1 MTDQASSAG
10 TTLTAGPARQRRLL
24 LASTA
29 LSAAL
34 IVGNQARANPP
45 ALPANTTPQG
55 GQVVG
60 GQASIAQAPGAVTI
74 TQSSARTAI
83 NWQSFNVGSAA
94 TVMFKQP
101 NAQAIALNRVISNNP
116 SIIAGRIDANGQIVL
131 MNQSGVVFTPG
142 SQVNAESLVV
152 STAGISAKNFMA
164 GHMVFDAPPK
174 PGARIVND
182 GTITMKQAGL
192 AAFVAPQVIN
202 RGTITATLG
211 HIILAGAST
220 FTLDIAGDGLVSI
233 DVTQAVRK
241 IDLGGRVVDALVTN
255 QGLIVA
261 NGGTVTLTA
270 QAIDGVIQH
279 LLDVRGTV
287 QADSVG
293 QSKGAITIAGIGG
306 DLQVAGSLLARGTQ
320 PGSGGGTIAVDATGT
335 VKLASTAMI
344 DASGQSGGGVV
355 AIGTDAA
362 RAMAGTDAA
371 SAVPGTADTTAPKA
385 QRVTIAPG
393 AVVRADAT
401 QAGTGGTITVLSAQR
416 SDQNGALSAQGVDAG
431 GRIETSSDGVISLSG
446 TETVFSAHGHDGTI
460 LLDPATLVIGTGP
473 TTAGTTVLGGVTT
486 IGTDSNTISY
496 VDPASLAALTGTVIL
511 TATSA
516 LSVQSAIAMADTSP
530 VTLASGG
537 SLVISSPVQVGGS
550 LEIDAAGTLSIG
562 AAVSATN
569 ITMLDPGSHGA
580 IEIGNIV
587 TAGTLLAMLSGGGIT
602 EASGGYV
609 VAPTLTSAGGT
620 VGGDVLLNDAPALL
634 AKNAIGT
641 LGAFAATGT
650 ISVDDRALLDILDTP
665 LTIAGPVNARDA
677 SFAAGGITIDGA
689 VSTTGTLALDSYG
702 ALGTTG
708 PITQSALGVITA
720 GTLSGAAGDVALNDA
735 ANSITVLENFTAG
748 GGLALDDSA
757 SALLIGAGVGAASAT
772 INAAGITIDA
782 PLTISPGLGFGA
794 LTLGSTGGIS
804 ETGNGG
810 ITAGVLSSAGTITGG
825 AVNLGGVNNIGDL
838 GGFTAASAFTLAD
851 TAPLTIAGALQAT
864 AATLVSSRIFIDQP
878 ISVSGVLALA
888 GSAGVDQTSNGT
900 ITAGTLTSG
909 GITIGGID
917 LLLGGTANTI
927 ATLGAFATTD
937 DVSLNDNGSPL
948 SIAGSFIAPNASITA
963 QAMLFTGAATIA
975 GQLVVAST
983 GTVGET
989 NAATLTAGTLTS
1001 LDNTIG
1007 GDVVLGGSFNQI
1019 GTIAALGVGGSL
1031 VANDA
1036 APLTITGPVRAGG
1049 ITLIDAGG
1057 LTLAGSLTVGTG
1069 QAINLVA
1076 GTLTD
1081 TNATLIAP
1089 GGTIA
1094 LAPFSPNTPL
1104 DFGGTTDGGLAI
1116 APSFAAVLAGSGAQ
1130 DLVLGQVIGQGATYV
1145 ANTVLTE
1152 GALPGFALSLAIDG
1166 RSTITNTAD
1175 LQAQAL
1181 NLVGGSIINDGTLD
1195 AAALALSGTNYNGND
1210 VNGTGMVIA
1219 PTLAGSF
1226 SEAAVFD
1233 NAGNA
1238 IGLITGLTAGA
1249 GGLLLLDNA
1258 TPTIGGTIAVAS
1270 GAALTIA
1277 ANQIALGGGGAFS
1290 APSGTI
1296 SFDPLVAGTPIALGG
1311 NAAGTL
1317 DIGTALLA
1325 AIAPGAATLAIGN
1338 TLSGPLDVAASLN
1351 LTIPTIVLHGNGI
1364 AVNASLAVA
1373 NTLDLES
1380 TGTISQAA
1388 PITATT
1394 LIGAADGTVLLQ
1406 SANSIGTLGSFTDS
1420 AGAFDL
1426 TDSGALVIA
1435 GPLNA
1440 ATSALTAADLA
1451 IPGAITTGSLALGAS
1466 GTITG
1471 TGVVTATTIT
1481 GSAASLS
1488 LTGANQIGTLGAFAI
1503 TGAAVFNDAA
1513 PLAITGPVR
1522 AGALALG
1529 DTGAITETGSIST
1542 ATLTSTNTIG
1552 GAVAL
1557 TGTNTIATIGSFAGA
1572 AAVSLADTTPLTIAG
1587 LFSAASAT
1595 FATGAISET
1604 GSITTGAFAANVTGS
1619 LALTGTNTIASLGA
1633 VTATGDATLVD
1644 GVSVALNGAFSA
1656 PAATIEAP
1664 GIGINGPVD
1673 TGILSLA
1680 STGNIIGSGAIT
1692 AATLTG
1698 SAGPVVSL
1706 TGSNAIA
1713 TLGSFTGTGN
1723 IAFNDTIDLLIAS
1736 SLSAPGMLALG
1747 DTGSI
1752 TATGG
1757 ISAGTLAS
1765 LGTIGGAARFTGTN
1779 TIATLGDVA
1788 ATGLLSLADQTD
1800 LAITGAV
1807 AAADTTLT
1815 SPGNITETGGLS
1827 TGRLAGHA
1835 AGMALT
1841 GTNTIATLGSLSI
1854 ANALLLDDIAPLTIA
1869 GTLFAGALALG
1880 DAGSITETGSIA
1892 AATLTSLGTIG
1903 GAVGLTGTNTIA
1915 TLGSFAGSQGVTLDD
1930 TAPLTVTGPL
1940 TAAAATLATGALTV
1954 PGSIT
1959 AGTLALLSTGAITAT
1974 GPIDA
1979 ATLLGQAGGTLA
1991 LTGANQIATI
2001 ASLGAA
2007 GAATINDDSSLA
2019 ITGPFTAPTATINA
2033 AGIAVSGSIATPGT
2047 LALGSAGS
2055 LVETG
2060 TITAA
2065 TLTSEGTI
2073 GGSVALTGTNTIVAL
2088 GDFAARH
2095 DVTLTD
2101 AAPLTIAGTLSAA
2114 DATISA
2120 AGLAIPGDITV
2131 PGTLSLASTG
2141 SITETGTIDP
2151 ALLTGRSIGPTG
2163 LTGTNV
2169 IATLGAFTVTDG
2181 NFTLIDTTPLTVTG
2195 PLTAADISL
2204 TTPNLSLPGRITTP
2218 GTLTLAGGGVGET
2231 GAIAAHLIQT
2241 DGALTNNADLIGTNQ
2256 IGTLGSFN
2264 DTGHYLTLNDAAAL
2278 TLTGPVTARAVTI
2291 AASGQLVLDGTATG
2305 GLFIQGENLP
2315 TPIAPAV
2322 QPRPGI
2328 DSVLSV
2334 VNGGAQQVL
2343 QTGIFNIDTGPI
2355 AQAEGLANQP
2365 NSLFMLLP
2373 STGSATFADLAA
2385 PNTTLVINLGGG
2397 AASGQMALHFLVV
2410 AGSTAGQ
2417 TNFDGSLG
2425 NITGQAAAH
2434 NGVVVPVPGSNYR
2447 FNACI
2452 IGSVNC
2458 TVLPV
2463 LVLPEASPLQD
2474 FDLTTTRRR
2483 HLDRD
2488 VRLPGIA
2495 AKDY

>member
-1 MTDQASSAG
+1 MIDHTGDLHSA
-10 TTLTAGPARQRRLL
+10 RRRRLL

-34 IVGNQARANPP
+34 VASGPVRANPP

-60 GQASIAQAPGAVTI
+60 GQASIAQAPGSVTI

-94 TVMFKQP
+94 KVTFKQP

-211 HIILAGAST
+211 HVILAGAST
-220 FTLDIAGDGLVSI
+220 FTLDISGDGLVSI

-241 IDLGGRVVDALVTN
+241 VDLGGRVVDALVTN

-270 QAIDGVIQH
+270 QAVDGVIQQ
-279 LLDVRGTV
+279 LLDVRGVV

-306 DLQVAGSLLARGTQ
+306 DLQVAGSLLARGAQ

-362 RAMAGTDAA
+362 RAMAGTNDR
-371 SAVPGTADTTAPKA
+371 TAPKA
-385 QRVTIAPG
+385 QRVSIAPG

-401 QAGTGGTITVLSAQR
+401 QTGTGGTITVLSAQR

-473 TTAGTTVLGGVTT
+473 TAAGTTVLGGVTT
-486 IGTDSNTISY
+486 IGTDANTVSY
-496 VDPASLAALTGTVIL
+496 VDPGSLAALTGTVIL

-562 AAVSATN
+562 AAVNAAN
-569 ITMLDPGSHGA
+569 ITMLDPGSHGT

-650 ISVDDRALLDILDTP
+650 ISISDRAALDILDTP

-689 VSTTGTLALDSYG
+689 LSTTGTLALDSYG
-702 ALGTTG
+702 VLGTNG
-708 PITQSALGVITA
+708 SITQSALGVITA
-720 GTLSGAAGDVALNDA
+720 GTLSGAAGDVTLNNA
-735 ANSITVLENFTAG
+735 ANSITVLENFAAG

-757 SALLIGAGVGAASAT
+757 SALLIGAGVGAGSAT
-772 INAAGITIDA
+772 INAAGITIGA
-782 PLTISPGLGFGA
+782 PLTISPGLGFGP

-825 AVNLGGVNNIGDL
+825 AVNLGGGNNIGEL

-851 TAPLTIAGALQAT
+851 TAPITIAGALQAT
-864 AATLVSSRIFIDQP
+864 AATLVSDRIFIDQP

-917 LLLGGTANTI
+917 MLLGGTANTI

-937 DVSLNDNGSPL
+937 DVILNDNGSTL
-948 SIAGSFIAPNASITA
+948 TIAGSFTAPNASITA

-975 GQLVVAST
+975 GQLVVASSGSIGEA
-983 GTVGET
+983 GT
-989 NAATLTAGTLTS
+989 ATLAAGTLTS

-1007 GDVVLGGSFNQI
+1007 GDVVLGSSFNQI

-1031 VANDA
+1031 AVNDA
-1036 APLTITGPVRAGG
+1036 APLSITGPVRAGG

-1057 LTLAGSLTVGTG
+1057 LTLAGALTVGTG

-1089 GGTIA
+1089 SGTIA
-1094 LAPFSPNTPL
+1094 LAPFSPNTKL

-1116 APSFAAVLAGSGAQ
+1116 APSFATAVAGSGAQ
-1130 DLVLGQVIGQGATYV
+1130 DIVLGRVLLPGVTYGADTI
-1145 ANTVLTE
+1145 LTE
-1152 GALPGFALSLAIDG
+1152 GALPSFAATITIDAG
-1166 RSTITNTAD
+1166 NTITNTAD
-1175 LQAQAL
+1175 LRAQAMTL
-1181 NLVGGSIINDGTLD
+1181 AGGSIVNDGTLD
-1195 AAALALSGTNYNGND
+1195 ATALALSGTGF
-1210 VNGTGMVIA
+1210 NGTGVVIA

-1226 SEAAVFD
+1226 SQAAVFD
-1233 NAGNA
+1233 NASNA
-1238 IGLITGLTAGA
+1238 IGLITGLTAGS
-1249 GGLLLLDNA
+1249 GSLLLLDGA

-1270 GAALTIA
+1270 DADLTIA
-1277 ANQIALGGGGAFS
+1277 ANQIALGSGGAFS
-1290 APSGTI
+1290 VPQGTI
-1296 SFDPLVAGTPIALGG
+1296 TFEPLVAGTPIALGG
-1311 NAAGTL
+1311 TGAGTL
-1317 DIGTALLA
+1317 DIGGSLLA
-1325 AIAPGAATLAIGN
+1325 AITPGAAVLEIGN
-1338 TLSGPLDVAASLN
+1338 SLSGPLDGAAALS
-1351 LTIPTIVLHGNGI
+1351 LTIPDIVLHGNGI
-1364 AVNASLAVA
+1364 AVNASLAA
-1373 NTLDLES
+1373 ADTLDLES
-1380 TGTISQAA
+1380 TGSISQAA
-1388 PITATT
+1388 PISATQ
-1394 LIGAADGTVLLQ
+1394 LIGAADGTVLLTA
-1406 SANSIGTLGSFTDS
+1406 SNSIGTLGGFTDPN
-1420 AGAFDL
+1420 GNFDL
-1426 TDSGALVIA
+1426 TDSGTLVVA
-1435 GPLNA
+1435 GPLSAANA
-1440 ATSALTAADLA
+1440 ALIAGDLA
-1451 IPGAITTGSLALGAS
+1451 IPGAITTGSLALTATN
-1466 GTITG
+1466 TIAGTG
-1471 TGVVTATTIT
+1471 TLTAQTLT
-1481 GSAASLS
+1481 GTAPDLS
-1488 LTGANQIGTLGAFAI
+1488 LTGPNQIGTLGA
-1503 TGAAVFNDAA
+1503 
-1513 PLAITGPVR
+1513 LAITGDALFNDATALTIAGPVS
-1522 AGALALG
+1522 ATMLALG
-1529 DTGAITETGSIST
+1529 DSGAITETGSIT
-1542 ATLTSTNTIG
+1542 AKTLASYNTIG
-1552 GAVAL
+1552 GNAAL
-1557 TGTNTIATIGSFAGA
+1557 TGTNSIATLGSFADA
-1572 AAVSLADTTPLTIAG
+1572 AAITLDDNGPLSIAG
-1587 LFSAASAT
+1587 PLSAVSAT
-1595 FATGAISET
+1595 LNTGALTEP
-1604 GSITTGAFAANVTGS
+1604 GSITAGSLSADISGS
-1619 LALTGTNTIASLGA
+1619 LALTGINSI
-1633 VTATGDATLVD
+1633 ATL
-1644 GVSVALNGAFSA
+1644 GSIIAAGN
-1656 PAATIEAP
+1656 ATITDNSAVMLDGTFTAPNATITAP
-1664 GIGINGPVD
+1664 GIGINGGIQ
-1673 TGILSLA
+1673 TGLLSLA
-1680 STGNIIGSGAIT
+1680 STGSITGAGPIS

-1706 TGSNAIA
+1706 TGANAIA
-1713 TLGSFTGTGN
+1713 NLGPFTGTGSM
-1723 IAFNDTIDLLIAS
+1723 AFNDTVALLIAG
-1736 SLSAPGMLALG
+1736 SLTAPAGLALG
-1747 DTGSI
+1747 DAASI

-1757 ISAGTLAS
+1757 ITTGTLTSIGTIGGAARLAGLNTIATLGDFAAAGTLSLADQTNLIIAGAVAAANATLTTPGSITETGSLATGSLTGSAGALELTGTNTIATLGALSIANALLLQDATPLTIAGPVAAGTLALGDTGAITEPGSINAATLAS
-1765 LGTIGGAARFTGTN
+1765 LGTIGGP
-1779 TIATLGDVA
+1779 V
-1788 ATGLLSLADQTD
+1788 
-1800 LAITGAV
+1800 
-1807 AAADTTLT
+1807 
-1815 SPGNITETGGLS
+1815 
-1827 TGRLAGHA
+1827 
-1835 AGMALT
+1835 ALT
-1841 GTNTIATLGSLSI
+1841 GTNTIATLGSFS
-1854 ANALLLDDIAPLTIA
+1854 A
-1869 GTLFAGALALG
+1869 G
-1880 DAGSITETGSIA
+1880 
-1892 AATLTSLGTIG
+1892 
-1903 GAVGLTGTNTIA
+1903 NTVA
-1915 TLGSFAGSQGVTLDD
+1915 LDD
-1930 TAPLTVTGPL
+1930 TAPLTIAGPF
-1940 TAAAATLATGALTV
+1940 TAPDATIAAAGLTV
-1954 PGSIT
+1954 PGTIT
-1959 AGTLALLSTGAITAT
+1959 TDTLALLSAGAITAT
-1974 GPIDA
+1974 GPIDT
-1979 ATLLGQAGGTLA
+1979 ATLRGRAGGILA
-1991 LTGANQIATI
+1991 LTGANQIGTI
-2001 ASLGAA
+2001 ASFTATGD
-2007 GAATINDDSSLA
+2007 ATINDGAPLTLA
-2019 ITGPFTAPTATINA
+2019 GSFTAPNATITA
-2033 AGIAVSGSIATPGT
+2033 AAIAIQGSIALQNT
-2047 LALGSAGS
+2047 LALGSPGS
-2055 LVETG
+2055 VTETG
-2060 TITAA
+2060 AITAQ
-2065 TLTSEGTI
+2065 TLTSEGII

-2088 GDFAARH
+2088 GDFAARN
-2095 DVTLTD
+2095 DIILLDT
-2101 AAPLTIAGTLSAA
+2101 APLTIAGTLSAA
-2114 DATISA
+2114 SATLGS
-2120 AGLAIPGDITV
+2120 AGLSIPGDIAV
-2131 PGTLSLASTG
+2131 PGTVSLASTG
-2141 SITETGTIDP
+2141 GITETGTIDP
-2151 ALLTGRSIGPTG
+2151 ALLTGSTAGPAS

-2169 IATLGAFTVTDG
+2169 IATLGAFTVADG
-2181 NFTLIDTTPLTVTG
+2181 AFMLNDTTPLIVTG
-2195 PLTAADISL
+2195 PLTAADIAL
-2204 TTPNLSLPGRITTP
+2204 TTPGLAVPGSITTP
-2218 GTLTLAGGGVGET
+2218 GTITIAGGGVSET
-2231 GAIAAHLIQT
+2231 GAIAANLIQT
-2241 DGALTNNADLIGTNQ
+2241 TGSLTGDASLIGTNQ

-2264 DTGHYLTLNDAAAL
+2264 DTGHYLSLNDARAL
-2278 TLTGPVTARAVTI
+2278 TLIGPVTARAVTI
-2291 AASGQLVLDGTATG
+2291 AAAGQLVLDGTAGG
-2305 GLFIQGENLP
+2305 GLFIQGQGLAM
-2315 TPIAPAV
+2315 PIAPDV
-2322 QPRPGI
+2322 QPRAGI

-2334 VNGGAQQVL
+2334 TNGGAQQLL
-2343 QTGIFNIDTGPI
+2343 QTGAFTIDTGPV
-2355 AQAEGLANQP
+2355 AQAAGLANQP
-2365 NSLFMLLP
+2365 NGVFMLLP
-2373 STGSATFADLAA
+2373 STGSATFADLLA

-2397 AASGQMALHFLVV
+2397 MASGQMALHFLVV
-2410 AGSTAGQ
+2410 AGSAAGQ

-2425 NITGQAAAH
+2425 NLSGQAAAH
-2434 NGVVVPVPGSNYR
+2434 NGVVVPVPGTNYR

-2458 TVLPV
+2458 TVLPI
-2463 LVLPEASPLQD
+2463 LNLPEASPIQD
-2474 FDLTTTRRR
+2474 YDLAPTRRR
-2483 HLDRD
+2483 RLDRD
-2488 VRLPGIA
+2488 VRLPGVA